1 MVPRILHLEIAKQ
14 WVSSAAVAASSSS
27 GWSPREL
34 LGNGSFFPP
43 SSSLKVKRSTSRFF
57 MYEEHGSTKLEDN
70 NQTQVV
76 QLPPSELADWLHD
89 PPAAPEKHRQQEQHQ
104 KQHCYWTSPV
114 AHVAPALLTQRLK
127 GYDALHQN
135 HCHHDMLDPRGP
147 SLWMGTNGSATQAH
161 YDVADNVIVQLFGTK
176 RIRCYPPKAAT
187 ALYVFPD
194 AHPRARKSQVN
205 FDAPDCDRFQH
216 FATLPSPVL
225 DVVLKPGDAIRIPAF
240 WFHHVEN
247 GKTTPSPTTST
258 LQDQQQEGP
267 SVSANIFALSS
278 SMIIAQGIFRD
289 ASRPLGNLAEAPSKQ
304 HNPSLEA
311 QQQYEYAVAALR
323 ALGFGLVEGLVQ
335 RLGMTLTPLAFIQTC
350 LLDTRYAPLRLN
362 HGGTTDST
370 TTMGEPQQN
379 RTTTSIGRGL
389 TTSEQKQVAK
399 CLERILPQF
408 ASLLEEGDSDPDGIV
423 SLVACHLLEL
433 WAVELVGAS
442 SLADAWQAALLRD
455 D

>member
-1 MVPRILHLEIAKQ
+1 MVPRLLRLEIVKQ
-14 WVSSAAVAASSSS
+14 WVTSATVAASSSS
-27 GWSPREL
+27 GWAPREL
-34 LGNGSFFPP
+34 LANGSFFPP
-43 SSSLKVKRSTSRFF
+43 SSLLRVKRSTSRFF
-57 MYEEHGSTKLEDN
+57 MYEEHGATKLEDN

-76 QLPPSELADWLHD
+76 QLPPSKLADWLHE
-89 PPAAPEKHRQQEQHQ
+89 PPIAPEKHPQQQHHQ
-104 KQHCYWTSPV
+104 QQQHCYWTSPV
-114 AHVAPALLTQRLK
+114 AHVAPTLLTQRLQ
-127 GYDALHQN
+127 GYEALHRQN
-135 HCHHDMLDPRGP
+135 NHSHNPDVLDPRGP

-205 FDAPDCDRFQH
+205 FDAPDSERFPH
-216 FATLPSPVL
+216 VATLAPPVL
-225 DVVLKPGDAIRIPAF
+225 DVILTPGDAIWIPAF

-247 GKTTPSPTTST
+247 GRTASLTTTTTSAST
-258 LQDQQQEGP
+258 PQDQQQEGP

-289 ASRPLGNLAEAPSKQ
+289 ASRPLGNLAAAPSKR

-311 QQQYEYAVAALR
+311 QQHHDFAVAALR
-323 ALGFGLVEGLVQ
+323 ALGFGLIDGLVQ
-335 RLGMTLTPLAFIQTC
+335 RLGMTLTPVAFIQTC

-362 HGGTTDST
+362 HGGIKHHT
-370 TTMGEPQQN
+370 TTI
-379 RTTTSIGRGL
+379 SRGL

-408 ASLLEEGDSDPDGIV
+408 AKLLEEGDSDPDGIV

-433 WAVELVGAS
+433 WAVELVGAP
-442 SLADAWQAALLRD
+442 SLADAWQTALLRD

>member
-1 MVPRILHLEIAKQ
+1 MVPRLLRLEIAKN
-14 WVSSAAVAASSSS
+14 WVTSATVAASSSS
-27 GWSPREL
+27 GWAPCEL

-43 SSSLKVKRSTSRFF
+43 SSLLTVKRSTSRFF
-57 MYEEHGSTKLEDN
+57 MYEEHGATKLEDN

-76 QLPPSELADWLHD
+76 QLPPSELADWLHE
-89 PPAAPEKHRQQEQHQ
+89 PPVAPEKHPQQQQ
-104 KQHCYWTSPV
+104 QQQQHCYWTSPV
-114 AHVAPALLTQRLK
+114 AHVAPTLLTQRLQ
-127 GYDALHQN
+127 GYEALHHQN
-135 HCHHDMLDPRGP
+135 NHSHNPEILDPRGP

-205 FDAPDCDRFQH
+205 FDAPDSERFPH
-216 FATLPSPVL
+216 FATLAPPVL
-225 DVVLKPGDAIRIPAF
+225 DVILTPGDAIWIPAF
-240 WFHHVEN
+240 WFHHVKN
-247 GKTTPSPTTST
+247 GRTASSSSSTTTTTST

-278 SMIIAQGIFRD
+278 SMVISQGIFRD
-289 ASRPLGNLAEAPSKQ
+289 ASRPLGNLAAAPFKQ

-311 QQQYEYAVAALR
+311 QQQYEFAVAALR
-323 ALGFGLVEGLVQ
+323 ALGFGLIDGLVQ
-335 RLGMTLTPLAFIQTC
+335 RLGTTLTPVAFIQTC

-362 HGGTTDST
+362 HGGIKNHT
-370 TTMGEPQQN
+370 TTI
-379 RTTTSIGRGL
+379 SRGL
-389 TTSEQKQVAK
+389 TTSEQKEVAQ

-408 ASLLEEGDSDPDGIV
+408 AKLLKEGDSDPDGIV

-433 WAVELVGAS
+433 WAVELVGAP
-442 SLADAWQAALLRD
+442 SLSDAWQAALIRD